1 VPAAESTPQSVSTPA
16 KKTAEQPVEHVLKPK
31 PPPVAVPPFAD
42 AKGRFIS
49 APDFGG
55 ELIADTHAHL
65 DMLDEPG
72 FALANSARAGV
83 GFVATV
89 ADPSEDAD
97 RTYVELDTW
106 LAEADRL
113 LAADAAA
120 DVAEQIP
127 APKVRVIVGVHPHN
141 AKGFSDE
148 VEAAMRTMIADPR
161 TSAIGEI
168 GLDYFYDHSPRD
180 VQRAAFEAQL
190 RLAHEFELPVVIHL
204 REAHDDGLRILR
216 SVGIPEAGCILH
228 CYNLGPDLLGR
239 FLELGC
245 TVSFAGPISFKKS
258 VDVREAAALVPAG
271 RILTETDCPF
281 MAPEPFRGR
290 TNEPAFTVF
299 TAAAI
304 AAARGETLPEFAA
317 AAWEAALALLDRE
330 RP

>member
-1 VPAAESTPQSVSTPA
+1 VSADEGTPSSPS
-16 KKTAEQPVEHVLKPK
+16 KPVETPPVHVLKPK
-31 PPPVAVPPFAD
+31 PAPVAVPPFAD
-42 AKGRFIS
+42 AKGRHVA

-55 ELIADTHAHL
+55 VAIADTHAHL

-83 GFVATV
+83 AFVATV
-89 ADPSEDAD
+89 ADPSEDAA
-97 RTYVELDTW
+97 RTYTDLERW
-106 LAEADRL
+106 LTEADAL
-113 LAADAAA
+113 LAKDALA
-120 DVAEQIP
+120 DVAEQVP
-127 APKVRVIVGVHPHN
+127 APRVRIIVGVHPHN
-141 AKGFSDE
+141 AKEFSAE
-148 VEAAMRTMIADPR
+148 VEEAMRLMIADPR

-216 SVGIPEAGCILH
+216 AVGVPSAGCILH
-228 CYNLGPDLLGR
+228 CYNLGPALLER
-239 FLELGC
+239 FVEIGC
-245 TVSFAGPISFKKS
+245 TVSFAGPVSFKKS
-258 VDVREAAALVPAG
+258 TDVREAAALVPAG
-271 RILTETDCPF
+271 RVLTETDCPF

-304 AAARGETLPEFAA
+304 AEARGESLPEFAA

-330 RP
+330 RS